1 VEASDRD
8 WLATL
13 ADAYGV
19 RPDLSAV
26 GSAIYRRLREPE
38 SWTISIETLHD
49 APAEW
54 QAILQILG
62 QLATRPADFGRIR
75 RGKRPA
81 GMSWKALVTMVSMY
95 PIARPAD
102 DFIDEVIAEI
112 VGTLPERA

>member
-26 GSAIYRRLREPE
+26 GSAIFRRLREPAT
-38 SWTISIETLHD
+38 WTISIETLQD

-62 QLATRPADFGRIR
+62 QLSTRPADFGRIR
-75 RGKRPA
+75 RGTRPA
-81 GMSWKALVTMVSMY
+81 GMSWKALVEGVSMY
-95 PIARPAD
+95 PIEGSAD

-112 VGTLPERA
+112 AGVLADRA

>member
-1 VEASDRD
+1 MEASDRD
-8 WLATL
+8 WLTTL

-26 GSAIYRRLREPE
+26 GSAIYRRLREPAT
-38 SWTISIETLHD
+38 WTISIETLQD

-75 RGKRPA
+75 QGKRPA
-81 GMSWKALVTMVSMY
+81 GISWKVLVAMVGVY
-95 PIARPAD
+95 PIERPVD
-102 DFIDEVIAEI
+102 GFIDDVIADI
-112 VGTLPERA
+112 AGTLSDRA